1 MARISPGTM
10 TAAIFAI
17 LVGLAGAYMVRQYLS
32 QPQSM
37 AQAPEMITVPVASVD
52 LMAGR
57 SVSINDVALMR
68 MTRQEFARS
77 PYANQEFMTES
88 RQIASRILKDPIK
101 KGEAFITNALY
112 PEGMGPGVA
121 ELLKAGQRA
130 VTVAIENVGA
140 VEGFARPGTLVDVL
154 YRSTATDSV
163 PEVTMTLLDR
173 VEVLAVGKISV
184 PGHDV
189 SLGPNAS
196 ARGTV
201 TLAVNPDQAKA
212 LKVVEGRGELTLA
225 LRNPDDAATL
235 SSLGYEHHKVT
246 LYQVLGLPEPR
257 PRSMDIYLGGV
268 KNTVMFGGPQAS
280 RNSSPALDNIRTPIA
295 SDDPTTNR
303 TPVAPVVKSKFSA
316 PAAVRPNGT

>member
-32 QPQSM
+32 HPQT
-37 AQAPEMITVPVASVD
+37 AVVEQGPEMITVPVAGVD
-52 LMAGR
+52 LIAGR
-57 SVSINDVALMR
+57 SLSIHDIAIHR
-68 MTRQEFARS
+68 MTREEFART
-77 PYANQEFMTES
+77 PYANLEFMTDS
-88 RQIASRILKDPIK
+88 RQIAGRMLREPVK
-101 KGEAFITNALY
+101 KGEVFLTTSLY

-121 ELLKAGQRA
+121 EFLKPGQRA
-130 VTVAIENVGA
+130 VTVSIENVGA

-154 YRSTATDSV
+154 YRSTATDTV

-173 VEVLAVGKISV
+173 VEVLAVGKMSV
-184 PGHDV
+184 PGHEV
-189 SLGPNAS
+189 SVAGEQS
-196 ARGTV
+196 GRGTV

-246 LYQVLGLPEPR
+246 LFQVLGLPEPKG
-257 PRSMDIYLGGV
+257 PKSMDIYLGGV
-268 KNTVMFGGPQAS
+268 KNTVTFGPSAGAA
-280 RNSSPALDNIRTPIA
+280 NPAPPLDNIRTPIA
-295 SDDPTTNR
+295 ADDPHTNR
-303 TPVAPVVKSKFSA
+303 GVPPVVKSKFTA
-316 PAAVRPNGT
+316 TARPNGT

>member
-1 MARISPGTM
+1 M

-32 QPQSM
+32 RPEAAAVAQ
-37 AQAPEMITVPVASVD
+37 QAPEMITVPVAGVD

-57 SVSINDVALMR
+57 NLTINDIAIHR
-68 MTRQEFARS
+68 MTRDEFAKS
-77 PYANQEFMTES
+77 PYANEEFMTDS
-88 RQIASRILKDPIK
+88 RQIAGRMLKSALK
-101 KGEAFITNALY
+101 KGDAFLTTSLY

-121 ELLKAGQRA
+121 ELLKPGQRA

-154 YRSTATDSV
+154 YRSTATDNV

-189 SLGPNAS
+189 SVGATDQ
-196 ARGTV
+196 AGRGTV

-212 LKVVEGRGELTLA
+212 LKVVEGRGELTLS
-225 LRNPDDAATL
+225 LRNPEDAATL

-246 LYQVLGLPEPR
+246 LYQVLGLPEPKG
-257 PRSMDIYLGGV
+257 PKSMDIYLGGV
-268 KNTVMFGGPQAS
+268 KSTVTFGGPAVTTNQI
-280 RNSSPALDNIRTPIA
+280 PAADNIRTPIA
-295 SDDPTTNR
+295 ADDPR
-303 TPVAPVVKSKFSA
+303 TIRSTSPVAKSKFSTT
-316 PAAVRPNGT
+316 AAVRPNGT